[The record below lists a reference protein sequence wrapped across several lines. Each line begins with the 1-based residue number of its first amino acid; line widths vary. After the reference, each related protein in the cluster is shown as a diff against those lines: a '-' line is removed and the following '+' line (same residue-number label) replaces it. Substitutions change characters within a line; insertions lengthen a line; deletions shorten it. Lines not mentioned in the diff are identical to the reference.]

1 MYEPFFG
8 LDSSPFGLTPDPRFL
23 FRSRVHHEILSLLL
37 YGVTT
42 SKGVMLLLGDVGT
55 GKTTLCRALL
65 RELPAEAESVLLL
78 NPHLSETELVG
89 AILDDLG
96 LERRGKTRGELM
108 TVLSQH
114 LLAAGGQGK
123 TVVVVVDEAQHMSV
137 EALEQ
142 ARILS
147 TLEAPDRKLLQIVLA
162 GQPELEAKLVRPEL
176 RQLNQ
181 RIGIRCRLRPLA
193 ERETFRYVEHR
204 LRAAGLGGSLPF
216 TWAATARI
224 HRYSGG
230 VPRVINLVC
239 DRALSTAFAGR
250 QRNVDVDTVKAAI
263 RSLEGRPPLARR
275 VGRIAVA
282 AVVVVAVVGAALG
295 LGWTWRPGWFV
306 PRASNSALAAAVPP
320 AAPTPAPAAA
330 PTPAPAP
337 ALTPEPR
344 SAPVTATVAAPAPSR
359 PAISLPPSR
368 RLLGELIALWTLQ
381 SPPPSAMAGWPALA
395 DGDVDIVGVADRY
408 QLAATR
414 LPRITAGELRAIG
427 LPALLELN
435 GAQEPS
441 VLLVR
446 RIAGNTVTLVDG
458 TGTELRRQLGELD
471 STLAGAEAWVLWRN
485 LDQLGTDG
493 VRPMT
498 PDTVLTVALRLHKLG
513 HLEMP
518 LPHLYDARFAQ
529 AVQAFQRST
538 GLPADGILGPRT
550 TLALSRVVAGAIAPS
565 IAGEPSR

>member
-37 YGVTT
+37 YGVKT

-123 TVVVVVDEAQHMSV
+123 SVLVVVDEAQHMSV

-142 ARILS
+142 VRILS

-162 GQPELEAKLVRPEL
+162 GQPELEAKLVRAEL

-263 RSLEGRPPLARR
+263 RSLEGRPPLARQ
-275 VGRIAVA
+275 VGRIVAAA
-282 AVVVVAVVGAALG
+282 AVVAVAVAGITLG
-295 LGWTWRPGWFV
+295 LGRTWRTGGFV
-306 PRASNSALAAAVPP
+306 PHASSSVLAA
-320 AAPTPAPAAA
+320 T

-337 ALTPEPR
+337 APGPEPS
-344 SAPVTATVAAPAPSR
+344 SAPVTATVAVPP
-359 PAISLPPSR
+359 PPPPTESLHPRR
-368 RLLGELIALWTLQ
+368 RLLAELIALWTLQ
-381 SPPPSAMAGWPALA
+381 APPRSDIAAWPALA
-395 DGDVDIVGVADRY
+395 DGVIDIARVADRY
-408 QLAATR
+408 QLIATR
-414 LPRITAGELRAIG
+414 LPRLTAAELRAIG
-427 LPALLELN
+427 LPALLELD

-441 VLLVR
+441 VLLLR
-446 RIAGNTVTLVDG
+446 RIAGDTVTLVDG
-458 TGTELRRQLGELD
+458 TGTELRYQLDELD
-471 STLAGAEAWVLWRN
+471 SKLVRAEAWVLWRN
-485 LDQLGTDG
+485 LDQLPVNGA
-493 VRPMT
+493 RPMT
-498 PDTVLTVALRLHKLG
+498 PATVLTVALRLHKLG

-518 LPHLYDARFAQ
+518 LPHLYDARLVE
-529 AVQAFQRST
+529 AVRAFQRST
-538 GLPADGILGPRT
+538 GLRDDGVLGPRT
-550 TLALSRVVAGAIAPS
+550 TLALSRVVASAVAPS
-565 IAGEPSR
+565 IASDPSR

>member
-123 TVVVVVDEAQHMSV
+123 SVVVIVDEAQHMSV

-142 ARILS
+142 VRILS

-263 RSLEGRPPLARR
+263 RSLEGRPPLARQ
-275 VGRIAVA
+275 VGRIVVAA
-282 AVVVVAVVGAALG
+282 AVVAVAVAGITLG
-295 LGWTWRPGWFV
+295 LGRTWRPGGFV
-306 PRASNSALAAAVPP
+306 PHASSSVLAA
-320 AAPTPAPAAA
+320 T

-337 ALTPEPR
+337 APGPEPS
-344 SAPVTATVAAPAPSR
+344 SAPVTATVAVPP
-359 PAISLPPSR
+359 PPPPTESLHPRR
-368 RLLGELIALWTLQ
+368 RLLAELIALWTLQ
-381 SPPPSAMAGWPALA
+381 APSRSDIAAWPALA
-395 DGDVDIVGVADRY
+395 DGVIDIARVADRY
-408 QLAATR
+408 QLIATR
-414 LPRITAGELRAIG
+414 LPRLTAAELRAIG
-427 LPALLELN
+427 LPALLELD

-441 VLLVR
+441 VLLLR
-446 RIAGNTVTLVDG
+446 RIAGDTVTLVDG
-458 TGTELRRQLGELD
+458 TGTELRYQLDELD
-471 STLAGAEAWVLWRN
+471 SKLVRAEAWVLWRN
-485 LDQLGTDG
+485 LDQLPVNGA
-493 VRPMT
+493 RPMT
-498 PDTVLTVALRLHKLG
+498 PATVLTVALRLHKLG

-518 LPHLYDARFAQ
+518 LPHLYDARLVE
-529 AVQAFQRST
+529 AVRAFQRST
-538 GLPADGILGPRT
+538 GLRDDGFLGPRT
-550 TLALSRVVAGAIAPS
+550 TLALSRVVASAVAPS
-565 IAGEPSR
+565 IAGDPSR

>member
-123 TVVVVVDEAQHMSV
+123 SVLVVVDEAQHMSV

-142 ARILS
+142 VRILS

-162 GQPELEAKLVRPEL
+162 GQPELEAKLVRAEL

-263 RSLEGRPPLARR
+263 RSLEGRPPLARQ
-275 VGRIAVA
+275 VGRIVVAA
-282 AVVVVAVVGAALG
+282 AVVAVAVAGITLG
-295 LGWTWRPGWFV
+295 LGRTWRPGGFV
-306 PRASNSALAAAVPP
+306 PHASSSVLAA
-320 AAPTPAPAAA
+320 T

-337 ALTPEPR
+337 APGPEP
-344 SAPVTATVAAPAPSR
+344 SGAPVTATVAVPAPPP
-359 PAISLPPSR
+359 PAESLHPRR
-368 RLLGELIALWTLQ
+368 RLLAELIALWTLQ
-381 SPPPSAMAGWPALA
+381 APPRSDIAAWPALA
-395 DGDVDIVGVADRY
+395 DGVIDIARVADRY
-408 QLAATR
+408 QLIATR
-414 LPRITAGELRAIG
+414 LPRLTAAELRAIG
-427 LPALLELN
+427 LPALLELD

-441 VLLVR
+441 VLLLR
-446 RIAGNTVTLVDG
+446 RIAGDTVTLVDG
-458 TGTELRRQLGELD
+458 TGTELRYQLDELD
-471 STLAGAEAWVLWRN
+471 SKLVRAEAWVLWRN
-485 LDQLGTDG
+485 LDQLPVNGT
-493 VRPMT
+493 RSMT
-498 PDTVLTVALRLHKLG
+498 PATVLTVALRLYKLG
-513 HLEMP
+513 HLDMP
-518 LPHLYDARFAQ
+518 LPHLYDARLVE
-529 AVQAFQRST
+529 AVRAFQRST
-538 GLPADGILGPRT
+538 GLRDDGVLGPRT
-550 TLALSRVVAGAIAPS
+550 TLALSRVVASAVAPS
-565 IAGEPSR
+565 IAGDPSR

>member
-37 YGVTT
+37 YGATT

-123 TVVVVVDEAQHMSV
+123 SVVVVVDEAQHMSV

-142 ARILS
+142 VRILS

-239 DRALSTAFAGR
+239 DRALSTAFAAR
-250 QRNVDVDTVKAAI
+250 KRSVDVDTVKAAI
-263 RSLEGRPPLARR
+263 RSVDGRPLARWAR
-275 VGRIAVA
+275 RIAVGA
-282 AVVVVAVVGAALG
+282 AVWVVVVVGTTLG
-295 LGWTWRPGWFV
+295 LQWTWRSGPFV
-306 PRASNSALAAAVPP
+306 QHASNGVLAAVVPP
-320 AAPTPAPAAA
+320 AAPTRAPM
-330 PTPAPAP
+330 PLPS
-337 ALTPEPR
+337 
-344 SAPVTATVAAPAPSR
+344 SAPVTTRVAALSPA
-359 PAISLPPSR
+359 
-368 RLLGELIALWTLQ
+368 
-381 SPPPSAMAGWPALA
+381 
-395 DGDVDIVGVADRY
+395 
-408 QLAATR
+408 
-414 LPRITAGELRAIG
+414 
-427 LPALLELN
+427 
-435 GAQEPS
+435 
-441 VLLVR
+441 
-446 RIAGNTVTLVDG
+446 
-458 TGTELRRQLGELD
+458 
-471 STLAGAEAWVLWRN
+471 
-485 LDQLGTDG
+485 
-493 VRPMT
+493 
-498 PDTVLTVALRLHKLG
+498 
-513 HLEMP
+513 
-518 LPHLYDARFAQ
+518 
-529 AVQAFQRST
+529 
-538 GLPADGILGPRT
+538 
-550 TLALSRVVAGAIAPS
+550 
-565 IAGEPSR
+565 

>member
-162 GQPELEAKLVRPEL
+162 GQPELEAKLVRAEL

-263 RSLEGRPPLARR
+263 RSLEGRPPLARQ
-275 VGRIAVA
+275 VGRIVVAA
-282 AVVVVAVVGAALG
+282 AVVAVAVAGITLG
-295 LGWTWRPGWFV
+295 LGRTWRPGGFV
-306 PRASNSALAAAVPP
+306 PHASSSVLAA
-320 AAPTPAPAAA
+320 T

-337 ALTPEPR
+337 APGPEP
-344 SAPVTATVAAPAPSR
+344 SGAPVTATVAVPAP
-359 PAISLPPSR
+359 PPPTESLHPRR
-368 RLLGELIALWTLQ
+368 RLLAELIALWTLQ
-381 SPPPSAMAGWPALA
+381 APPRSDIAAWPALA
-395 DGDVDIVGVADRY
+395 DGVIDIARVADRY
-408 QLAATR
+408 QLIATR
-414 LPRITAGELRAIG
+414 LPRLTAAELRAIG
-427 LPALLELN
+427 LPALLELD

-441 VLLVR
+441 VLLLR
-446 RIAGNTVTLVDG
+446 RIAGDTVTLVDG
-458 TGTELRRQLGELD
+458 TGTELRYQLDELD
-471 STLAGAEAWVLWRN
+471 SKLVRAEAWVLWRN
-485 LDQLGTDG
+485 LDQLPVNGA
-493 VRPMT
+493 RPMT
-498 PDTVLTVALRLHKLG
+498 PATVLTVALRLHKLG

-518 LPHLYDARFAQ
+518 LPHLYDARLVE
-529 AVQAFQRST
+529 AVRAFQRST
-538 GLPADGILGPRT
+538 GLRDDGVLGPRT
-550 TLALSRVVAGAIAPS
+550 TLALSRVVASAVAPS
-565 IAGEPSR
+565 IAGDPSR